1 MKHVY
6 LISTLIFFFFLNL
19 EIIQAQSNF
28 PVPIKGRSITYEEV
42 ISAGSNMSQ
51 IDLYYKTKQ
60 WVAEYLPASA
70 SYNPLQLDDMENG
83 YIIVQIKLKTIY
95 PVKTATTGP
104 WNVMCYG
111 KILVKN
117 GKYKYT
123 FSNFK
128 YTNDDQNEYNRHIK
142 LDGFDWMFDPMN
154 KLQKYQMEILEL
166 IDLQMKKI
174 IDTLKETMKESKTN
188 DF

>member
-1 MKHVY
+1 MKHEFLIPSMMFF
-6 LISTLIFFFFLNL
+6 LISPN
-19 EIIQAQSNF
+19 IILAQGNF
-28 PVPIKGRSITYEEV
+28 PVPVKGKTITYEEV
-42 ISAGSNMSQ
+42 IPAGSNMTQ

-60 WVAEYLPASA
+60 WVAQYLPAST
-70 SYNPLQLDDMENG
+70 SFNPLQLDDKEKG
-83 YIIVQIKLKTIY
+83 YIIVQIGLKTIY
-95 PVKTATTGP
+95 PDKVATSGP
-104 WNVMCYG
+104 WYVTCYG
-111 KILVKN
+111 KIQVKN

-154 KLQKYQMEILEL
+154 KLQKYQIEILSL
-166 IDLQMKKI
+166 IDFQMNKI
-174 IDTLKETMKESKTN
+174 INTLKETLKEPKTD